1 MMKNADNFFLVEEAR
16 DDFYYRNLLTEHPS
30 SKEVVQSDQD
40 KLYYQKFLD
49 GDKGAF
55 EQLVIKHKDH
65 LIYFIHRLV
74 NNMTIAEDLAQDA
87 FVEVL
92 VHKERYHFQVSFK
105 TYLFTIGRNKA
116 IDYIR
121 KNKRMMLVEDYPESY
136 DEENRMEDKLIREEE
151 RKLLYRAIKKLKPDY
166 QAAISLI
173 DLEQMTYAEAAKVLK
188 KNDAQMKVLIY
199 RARKSLA
206 KLVEKEGYSYENR

>member
-1 MMKNADNFFLVEEAR
+1 MNNADNFSSVEK
-16 DDFYYRNLLTEHPS
+16 DMDVFHHQS
-30 SKEVVQSDQD
+30 SKEGVQSEQD
-40 KLYYQKFLD
+40 KLCYQNFLD
-49 GDKGAF
+49 GNMESF
-55 EQLVIKHKDH
+55 EELVINHKDR

-92 VHKERYHFQVSFK
+92 IHKERYHFKVSFK

-121 KNKRMMLVEDYPESY
+121 KNKRMMLVEEYPESF
-136 DEENRMEDKLIREEE
+136 DEENRMEENLIRKEEN
-151 RKLLYRAIKKLKPDY
+151 KLLYHAMKKLKPDY
-166 QAAISLI
+166 KAAISLI
-173 DLEQMTYAEAAKVLK
+173 DIEGMTYAEAAKVLK
-188 KNDAQMKVLIY
+188 KNDAQMKVLIH

-206 KLVEKEGYSYENR
+206 KLMEKEGYSYENK

>member
-1 MMKNADNFFLVEEAR
+1 
-16 DDFYYRNLLTEHPS
+16 
-30 SKEVVQSDQD
+30 
-40 KLYYQKFLD
+40 
-49 GDKGAF
+49 
-55 EQLVIKHKDH
+55 
-65 LIYFIHRLV
+65 
-74 NNMTIAEDLAQDA
+74 
-87 FVEVL
+87 
-92 VHKERYHFQVSFK
+92 
-105 TYLFTIGRNKA
+105 
-116 IDYIR
+116 
-121 KNKRMMLVEDYPESY
+121 MLVEDYPESY

>member
-1 MMKNADNFFLVEEAR
+1 MKNANNISSEGEDTGVFHYSE
-16 DDFYYRNLLTEHPS
+16 LLKERPS
-30 SKEVVQSDQD
+30 SKEGNESEQD
-40 KLYYQKFLD
+40 KLTYQKFLE
-49 GDKGAF
+49 GDQEAF
-55 EQLVIKHKDH
+55 EQLVIEHKDH

-74 NNMTIAEDLAQDA
+74 NNLTIAEDLAQDA
-87 FVEVL
+87 FVEIL
-92 VHKERYHFQVSFK
+92 IHKERYHFQVSFK

-121 KNKRMMLVEDYPESY
+121 KNKRMMLVEEYPDCYE
-136 DEENRMEDKLIREEE
+136 EENRMEENLIRDEEK
-151 RKLLYRAIKKLKPDY
+151 KLLYRAIKQLKPDY

-173 DLEQMTYAEAAKVLK
+173 DLEGLSYAEAAKVLK